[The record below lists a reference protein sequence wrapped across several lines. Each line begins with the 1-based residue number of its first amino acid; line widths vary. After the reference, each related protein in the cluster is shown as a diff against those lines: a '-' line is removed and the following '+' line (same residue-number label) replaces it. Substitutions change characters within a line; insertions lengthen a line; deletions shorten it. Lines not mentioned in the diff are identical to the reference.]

1 MSSNSPP
8 PPFVLVA
15 DGASRLA
22 DPLRR
27 DALVAAVISAVE
39 ARTGAAPEVR
49 VTSTAAAGRAAAQ
62 EAVAAGAPLLVV
74 VGGDG
79 SVRSAA
85 AVVAGTGIALG
96 IVPGGTGNLMA
107 ATLGVPRSPCRAA
120 AVLAT
125 ARERWIDVGRAW
137 VGAPAIPT
145 PFIVAA
151 GVGFDARVMATTTER
166 RKRTFG
172 FGAYFAAAA
181 VLATRIR
188 PFPVRL
194 MVDGVIHETDAL
206 VVFVANAGQLIPG
219 LLGPRLPLVPDDGL
233 LDVLLARGGGTVGG
247 SRAALELLFGRAVHT
262 EVGRFGSRFSA
273 RRVEVSAPGDE
284 PIEVDGDV
292 IGAGH
297 LVAEVVPGAL
307 RVLVPA

>member
-1 MSSNSPP
+1 MNEASPA
-8 PPFVLVA
+8 PPFLLVA
-15 DGASRLA
+15 VGPSRLA

-27 DALVAAVISAVE
+27 NALVAAVIAAVE
-39 ARTGAAPEVR
+39 ARTGSVPEVR

-62 EAVAAGAPLLVV
+62 EAVAADAPLLVV
-74 VGGDG
+74 IGGDG

-85 AVVAGTGIALG
+85 AVLAGTGIALG

-107 ATLGVPRSPCRAA
+107 ATLGVPGSPGRAA
-120 AVLAT
+120 ATLAT

-137 VGAPAIPT
+137 VGGPALPT

-151 GVGFDARVMATTTER
+151 GVGFDARVMAATTER
-166 RKRTFG
+166 RKRSFG
-172 FGAYFAAAA
+172 FGAYFAVAT
-181 VLATRIR
+181 VVATRIR

-194 MVDGVIHETDAL
+194 VVDGVVHETDAL

-233 LDVLLARGGGTVGG
+233 LDVLVARGGGMVGG
-247 SRAALELLFGRAVHT
+247 SRAALELLFGRGVHP
-262 EVGRFGSRFSA
+262 EVGRFAARFTA
-273 RRVEVSAPGDE
+273 RRVEVSAPVDE
-284 PIEVDGDV
+284 PIEIDGDV
-292 IGAGH
+292 IGGGH